1 MQESD
6 WDESVILDAG
16 HLRGF
21 TAGDTDLEITVLTVF
36 TDNTPGY
43 LETLRASD
51 GENWKS
57 DAHKLKGAA
66 RSIGAWRLAR
76 VAERAEFMG
85 NPAPGDPRRDAVLDE
100 LKGRLDEL
108 IRHIED
114 RCRALEDE

>member
-1 MQESD
+1 MQESN

-36 TDNTPGY
+36 TDNAPGY
-43 LETLRASD
+43 LETLRTSE
-51 GENWKS
+51 GESWKS

-76 VAERAEFMG
+76 DAERAEFMEK
-85 NPAPGDPRRDAVLDE
+85 PAPGDAGRDAVL
-100 LKGRLDEL
+100 KGLDARLHEL
-108 IRHIED
+108 IRHIKD
-114 RCRALEDE
+114 RCRALVDE